1 VKGQEWYQAEQVASD
16 YESKRFTGGGRLIDR
31 REKEAVLAA
40 LAPLEDQKVLE
51 IACGTGRFTVM
62 LAEESADIVGLDI
75 SAPMLQEARQ
85 KAQQK
90 GVDDRLEFMRGDAAR
105 LPFPDNHFDTVF
117 AMRFFHLTETP
128 VSFLTEMARVSKEQ
142 VFFDTFNRF
151 STRSIYNWLLP
162 MGSRLYNQ
170 QEVEQL
176 LLNAGLRLARENH
189 DFVLPFG
196 LYRQLPGNVA
206 DVIRRLDASVGETP
220 AGNQLSSVSYWNAQ
234 VR

>member
-1 VKGQEWYQAEQVASD
+1 
-16 YESKRFTGGGRLIDR
+16 
-31 REKEAVLAA
+31 
-40 LAPLEDQKVLE
+40 
-51 IACGTGRFTVM
+51 
-62 LAEESADIVGLDI
+62 
-75 SAPMLQEARQ
+75 
-85 KAQQK
+85 
-90 GVDDRLEFMRGDAAR
+90 
-105 LPFPDNHFDTVF
+105 
-117 AMRFFHLTETP
+117 
-128 VSFLTEMARVSKEQ
+128 
-142 VFFDTFNRF
+142 
-151 STRSIYNWLLP
+151 